1 MMHDIHAHW
10 PDILQVVQQAKKSSR
25 FFSMATVDTQGN
37 PYVTPIGHV
46 FFREDGTAYYFDAY
60 SQHMPQHF
68 QHNRRVCVMAVN
80 SGAGF
85 WLKSLFKARFNTA
98 PAVRLFGEVGD
109 KRPATGAEKAQL
121 AASIKATSRLKGHQL
136 LWANLDQVRD
146 IRFDEFRYAS
156 YPVMCEGFR

>member
-1 MMHDIHAHW
+1 MQDIATHW

-25 FFSMATVDTQGN
+25 FFSIATVDAQGN
-37 PYVTPIGHV
+37 PCITPIGHV
-46 FFREDGTAYYFDAY
+46 FFRDDGTAYYFDAY
-60 SQHMPQHF
+60 SRHMPQNF
-68 QHNRRVCVMAVN
+68 QHNRRVCLMAVN

-85 WLKSLFKARFNTA
+85 WLKSLFKGRFNTP

-109 KRPATGAEKAQL
+109 KRLATPAEKAQL

-136 LWANLDQVRD
+136 LWAHLDQVRD
-146 IRFDEFRYAS
+146 IRFDGFRYAS